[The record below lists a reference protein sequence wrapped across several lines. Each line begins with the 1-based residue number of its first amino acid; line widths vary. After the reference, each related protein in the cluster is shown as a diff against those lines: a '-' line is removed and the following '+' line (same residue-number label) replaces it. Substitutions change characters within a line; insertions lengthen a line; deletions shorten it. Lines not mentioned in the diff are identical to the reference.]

1 MLHVPLYHDHYIWCL
16 YNKGSVP
23 LKLIMLIFNEL
34 HRLNKTNEYTFA
46 SLSIFCSILWCHG
59 TVLLHYTN
67 AHKCKNHN
75 VSPSIYLKKS
85 HCFHFKN
92 ESHLS
97 SLSINHTR
105 LPFVD
110 GAKEWRKMDLV
121 SLFCRITYRTCIL
134 CINDWF
140 EVGGGECR

>member
-1 MLHVPLYHDHYIWCL
+1 MFFVKSTFLW
-16 YNKGSVP
+16 
-23 LKLIMLIFNEL
+23 LIV
-34 HRLNKTNEYTFA
+34 YTFA
-46 SLSIFCSILWCHG
+46 SLSHFVAFYDVMALYCFI
-59 TVLLHYTN
+59 
-67 AHKCKNHN
+67 KCKNDN

-97 SLSINHTR
+97 SLWINHTR

-110 GAKEWRKMDLV
+110 GAKGWKKMDLV
-121 SLFCRITYRTCIL
+121 SLFCRFTYRTCIL

-140 EVGGGECR
+140 EVGGGAAGSIVFHYINAKKSLTLLHQSFVTINE